1 MKKLVLIPALF
12 FGAFAVKNANAQIG
26 LHVNLHLGGL
36 HAAAVIPVAAP
47 VVDEPVCADDY
58 YYYPEVEAYYSV
70 PEHCYYYQDS
80 YGSWISA
87 AYLPGRYHDFD
98 WRTARRVEIR
108 GARPYVRHDMYRAR
122 YGGWSNR
129 DDYYA
134 RAFPGRDR
142 DMPNPRFDRNDRHD
156 WNGPRDNGYDRG
168 WNGDR
173 DNSAYNNSGRNQG
186 GYGRPDQNRGPQNDN
201 GQGWNGSRNQ
211 NPNQGGYGQPD
222 QNRGGNYGQGQ
233 QGGFGQGQNNRGGQG
248 QQDGQNR
255 GGQSQDQNQG
265 GRDRGGFSG
274 GQYTQHGMGVIN
286 GQRSSEMAMS
296 SRPTR
301 F

>member
-12 FGAFAVKNANAQIG
+12 FGAFAVKTANAQIG

-36 HAAAVIPVAAP
+36 HASAVIPVVPAAQ
-47 VVDEPVCADDY
+47 VVEEPAYADDY

-70 PEHCYYYQDS
+70 PEHCYYYQDN
-80 YGSWISA
+80 YGSWVSA

-108 GARPYVRHDMYRAR
+108 SQRPYAHHDVYRSR

-142 DMPNPRFDRNDRHD
+142 DMPSPGFNRNDRRD
-156 WNGPRDNGYDRG
+156 WNGSRDNGYSRDYNR
-168 WNGDR
+168 GDR
-173 DNSAYNNSGRNQG
+173 DKNGYNSNPGRNQG
-186 GYGRPDQNRGPQNDN
+186 GY
-201 GQGWNGSRNQ
+201 S
-211 NPNQGGYGQPD
+211 QPD
-222 QNRGGNYGQGQ
+222 QNRGQQGSFGQGGNGRQ
-233 QGGFGQGQNNRGGQG
+233 HQNQGGYSQPDQNRGQGGFGQGQNRSQYGQG
-248 QQDGQNR
+248 QQDGGQNH

-265 GRDRGGFSG
+265 HSRGGFGG

-286 GQRSSEMAMS
+286 GNRSANMALNN
-296 SRPTR
+296 RPTAG